1 MIGVVEEAEVQTLE
15 SLVELHGSLVGLY
28 GRVLRIRSIERQID
42 YGSIY
47 GDYDYGRSRDI
58 WEKSD
63 RLGRLIGLELTEQ
76 RERFKEEKRTE
87 ASNGPYLRLKL
98 QGSEGYLNPE
108 LNLSLIEVLQEDT
121 GVWTI
126 IHRAANWQRNNEVL
140 EFAS

>member
-1 MIGVVEEAEVQTLE
+1 MIGVVEEAEVQTLD
-15 SLVELHGSLVGLY
+15 SLIELHGALVGLY

-47 GDYDYGRSRDI
+47 GDYDYSHSRDI

-76 RERFKEEKRTE
+76 REHFKEEKRTE
-87 ASNGPYLRLKL
+87 SSSGPYLRLKL

-121 GVWTI
+121 GAWTT